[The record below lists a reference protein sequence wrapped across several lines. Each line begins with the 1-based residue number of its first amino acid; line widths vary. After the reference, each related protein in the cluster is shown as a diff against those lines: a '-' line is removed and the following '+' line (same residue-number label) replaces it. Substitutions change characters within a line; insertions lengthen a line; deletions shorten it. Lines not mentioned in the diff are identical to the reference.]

1 MDATLLAAL
10 LQPIHVSLDDI
21 RNRLMRVEQRVTDL
35 HVLSGRVDV
44 LMQQMT
50 RTYIHIDNDVTGPT
64 TVSGNMHGDIVQ
76 GDQKK
81 NGT

>member
-1 MDATLLAAL
+1 MDASLLNL
-10 LQPIHVSLDDI
+10 LITPLSESLKDI
-21 RNRLMRVEQRVTDL
+21 QNRLMRVEQQVTDL